1 MSLSYALRES
11 VSGFTRTKLSS
22 AISIITICISLCLL
36 GVFAVLS
43 VNTARFMEALRS
55 TVELEAFLA
64 EPLTAADI
72 DTLGAAIAEVEGVES
87 VTFISKQE
95 AARIFREEWGEDITT
110 LLDFNPLPPSFRI
123 ALRPGYKNLRGT
135 QAVTDRV
142 QAMAAVDSVVYR
154 KALVEIIDR
163 RTDQINTVT
172 LGLGVLI
179 SLSAV
184 LLVSNTIRLAI
195 YAKRRL
201 IRTMELVGATGGF
214 IRLPFLLEGFLQGVI
229 GGVLASSI
237 LYLLLE
243 QLLPSLSSEVAGFLQ
258 MPPPFFLLVI
268 AGGTALGLIG
278 SVISVVRFIRR
289 ASLA

>member
-1 MSLSYALRES
+1 MSLSYAMRES
-11 VSGFTRTKLSS
+11 FSGFTRTKLSS

-55 TVELEAFLA
+55 TVELEAFLN
-64 EPLTAADI
+64 EPLRAADI
-72 DTLGAAIAEVEGVES
+72 DTLGAAIAAVEGVES

-123 ALRPGYKNLRGT
+123 ALRPGHKNLQGT
-135 QAVTDRV
+135 QAVTERV
-142 QAMAAVDSVVYR
+142 EAMAAVDSVVYR

-201 IRTMELVGATGGF
+201 IRTMELVGATGRF
-214 IRLPFLLEGFLQGVI
+214 IRLPFLIEGILQGVL
-229 GGVLASSI
+229 GGALASLI

-243 QLLPSLSSEVAGFLQ
+243 QLLPSVSGEIPGFLK
-258 MPPPFFLLVI
+258 MPPVFFLLVI
-268 AGGTALGLIG
+268 ATGTALGLLG

-289 ASLA
+289 ASHA